1 MRHLSFLL
9 LVFLAACG
17 APPPPVE
24 DAPEAPSV
32 PDVTAID
39 TVQYPLTD
47 GHYRIDWQ
55 LLGMVDFEQRWN
67 DSINDFIYYPVFHP
81 DIKAFGGQLVE
92 INGYVIPFEETQ
104 DASMLVLS
112 AFPFSS
118 CFFCGGAGPE
128 SVMDIQL
135 ADRGKNKRYKQ
146 DDKMSFRGRL
156 RLNDTDTYY
165 LNYILEEAAPVR

>member
-24 DAPEAPSV
+24 DAPEEPSI
-32 PDVTAID
+32 PDATAID
-39 TVQYPLTD
+39 TVQYPLAE

-67 DSINDFIYYPVFHP
+67 DSLNDFIYYPVFHP
-81 DIKAFGGQLVE
+81 NIKAFGGKLVE

-104 DASMLVLS
+104 NASMLVLS

-165 LNYILEEAAPVR
+165 LNYILEEAAPVK